1 MWYAPVGGLTAGE
14 LSQMCSKC
22 TRLTYHMQDML
33 RKKQALTPTTLEAR
47 ILAGSRYPT
56 RYLTPR
62 SRVQK
67 ETNLTDK
74 FFQTKR
80 LQNV

>member
-1 MWYAPVGGLTAGE
+1 
-14 LSQMCSKC
+14 
-22 TRLTYHMQDML
+22 MQDML
-33 RKKQALTPTTLEAR
+33 RKTQALTPTTLEAR

-56 RYLTPR
+56 RYLTSR